1 MWILVGDISDSWT
14 PSVPTTATPDI
25 SGIGMWF
32 IPLSSYPSILVIATT
47 ECSIQDSG
55 TRCIVA
61 HSQREEGTPAQMV
74 LSQLELCRESLYWK
88 VEMGFR

>member
-14 PSVPTTATPDI
+14 PRVPTTATPDI
-25 SGIGMWF
+25 FGVGMWF
-32 IPLSSYPSILVIATT
+32 IPLSSYPSILVRDTT

-61 HSQREEGTPAQMV
+61 HSQRGRNTGTDGSQPAQTV
-74 LSQLELCRESLYWK
+74 QRKSLYWK